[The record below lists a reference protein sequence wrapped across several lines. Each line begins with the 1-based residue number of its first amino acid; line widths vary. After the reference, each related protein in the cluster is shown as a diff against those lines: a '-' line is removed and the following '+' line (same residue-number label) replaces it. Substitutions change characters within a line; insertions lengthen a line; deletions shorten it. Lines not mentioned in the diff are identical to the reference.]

1 MPSVAKL
8 ALMAL
13 VGAVLM
19 TATGCVPKDEYDKAV
34 AASRRAHEELQK
46 AQAALLELR
55 QENERLKAELAQR
68 QAELAAKD
76 KIIASLQAENSQLRA
91 ELAKLRDLL
100 SKGTTPPPM
109 PIALPAGLN
118 DLLKALAAKYP
129 DLLDFNERNGMVKFN
144 ADMTFAPGSTELKP
158 QAKEAL
164 KKLAEIMNSAEAMP
178 FSMYVAGHTD
188 DIPLKN
194 PETVRLHGSNWG
206 LSVHRSLAV
215 LMDLAQNNVDQV
227 RMGAMGFSKYHPVA
241 ANAPGNKGNQA
252 NRRVEVWIVPQDRL
266 FTTEGAAVTPE
277 AVPEAVPAKEEKKAA
292 KPAKAEAPKADVK
305 VAPAAP
311 AEE

>member
-19 TATGCVPKDEYDKAV
+19 TATGCVPKEEYDKAV

-76 KIIASLQAENSQLRA
+76 KIIASLQAENKQLRD

-100 SKGTTPPPM
+100 GKGGTPAPM
-109 PIALPAGLN
+109 PMALPASMN
-118 DLLKALAAKYP
+118 DALRNLAANSNG
-129 DLLDFNERNGMVKFN
+129 LLTFDERNGMVKFN

-164 KKLAEIMNSAEAMP
+164 KKLAEIMNTADAMP

-188 DIPLKN
+188 DIPLKS

-206 LSVHRSLAV
+206 LSAHRSLAV
-215 LMDLAQNNVDQV
+215 VMALAEDNIDQV

-266 FTTEGAAVTPE
+266 FTTDGATVTPE
-277 AVPEAVPAKEEKKAA
+277 AAPSEAAPAKEEKKAV
-292 KPAKAEAPKADVK
+292 KAPKADVK
-305 VAPAAP
+305 VAPEAP